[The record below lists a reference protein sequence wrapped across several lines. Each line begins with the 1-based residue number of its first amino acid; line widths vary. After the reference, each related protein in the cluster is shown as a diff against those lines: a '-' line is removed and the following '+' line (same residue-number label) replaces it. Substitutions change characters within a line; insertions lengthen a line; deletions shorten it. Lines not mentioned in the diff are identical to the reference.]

1 VTGQIAGMAGAYG
14 NVGAVFYLFIFMFV
28 EPSTFFFII
37 AGGAAISWIVCFFWL
52 KEPEGGFGE
61 EYILSSVDE
70 AIAAEARNKSDAEA
84 DLALIF
90 QGSSKVALADRGDS
104 LTVTARFKDLDD
116 LRAAL
121 SRING
126 SKSGDGQPAQ

>member
-1 VTGQIAGMAGAYG
+1 
-14 NVGAVFYLFIFMFV
+14 MFV
-28 EPSTFFFII
+28 DTSTFFFII
-37 AGGAAISWIVCFFWL
+37 AGGAAVSWLVCFFWL
-52 KEPEGGFGE
+52 KEPQGGFGE

-70 AIAAEARNKSDAEA
+70 AIATDAQNRRAAEA
-84 DLALIF
+84 DLATIF

-126 SKSGDGQPAQ
+126 GTNRDEQPAE